1 MSDLTL
7 GSLFDGSGGFPLG
20 GMLAGIKP
28 LWKSEIEPFAI
39 RVTEQRLPDVR
50 HYGDINSL
58 NGADLPPVDI
68 ITFGSPCQD
77 MSLAGRREGLSGS
90 RSNLFYEAIRII
102 KEMRCATNGRYPRYI
117 VWENVLGAFSSSK
130 GEDFRAVLESVCKI
144 KDENLS
150 IPRSEKWSTA
160 GQVVGDD
167 FSVAWRV
174 LNAQFWGVPQRRRR
188 IFLVG
193 CFDSERAGEILF
205 DSDGLSEYSAE
216 RFSAWQRAA
225 GGFGLCAAAANSAG
239 FCPTQSAKARGIG
252 FESETAPTLR
262 AENVAATVYEN
273 HSQDGRFSGPLDAA
287 PTLGAHL
294 GTGGS
299 NAPLVV
305 GIYDVRFTS
314 EGTKN
319 VRHNVYDTETART
332 LDTGGNSPE
341 KNQGGVAVIA
351 VQGNLIGREPPNGP
365 QGSGF
370 NSDVSFTLNTA
381 DRHAVAYGIDRAAF
395 NQGQNA
401 KYNIAVDEESEP
413 TIVAR
418 GANAVAVPAYSTCR
432 ASFYSRFGEEVVGTI
447 TASDSKGAPVV
458 NDIEYIVRRLMP
470 CECARLQ
477 GFPDWW
483 ADVGEDKPTA
493 EGIKRWRGIFLD
505 YNKALGKTIKPK
517 SDKQIEKWLKHP
529 QSDSAEYRLW
539 GNGVALPCVFFVL
552 AGIVWCNTH
561 NSARECLCNNDVD
574 ISPKSS

>member
-28 LWKSEIEPFAI
+28 LWSSEIEPFAI

-90 RSNLFYEAIRII
+90 RSNLFYQAIRII

-117 VWENVLGAFSSSK
+117 VWENVLGAFSSGK

-150 IPRSEKWSTA
+150 IPRSEKWNTA
-160 GQVVGDD
+160 GQVVGDG

-193 CFDSERAGEILF
+193 CLDSERAGEILF

-216 RFSAWQRAA
+216 RFGAWQRAA

-239 FCPTQSAKARGIG
+239 FYSTQSAGARGIG
-252 FESETAPTLR
+252 FESE
-262 AENVAATVYEN
+262 
-273 HSQDGRFSGPLDAA
+273 
-287 PTLGAHL
+287 
-294 GTGGS
+294 
-299 NAPLVV
+299 NAPLIV

-351 VQGNLIGREPPNGP
+351 AFCAESAYCVQGNLIGREPPNGP

-370 NSDVSFTLNTA
+370 NRDVSFTLNTA

-418 GANAVAVPAYSTCR
+418 GANAVAVPAYSACR
-432 ASFYSRFGEEVVGTI
+432 ASFYSRAEEELVGTI
-447 TASDSKGAPVV
+447 TASDYKGAPVV
-458 NDIEYIVRRLMP
+458 NDFEYIVRRLMP

-493 EGIKRWRGIFLD
+493 EDIERWRNIFSD
-505 YNKALGKTIKPK
+505 YNRALGKEVKSK
-517 SDKQIEKWLKHP
+517 SDRQLEKWLKHP
-529 QSDSAEYRLW
+529 QSDSAEYKLW

-561 NSARECLCNNDVD
+561 NSAGECLCKNDVD